1 MPFLRNITLDDLPND
16 GTGHPFDLPA
26 VAALRYGLELH
37 PKVTFFVGENGTGK
51 STILEALADKWG
63 FSMKSGNRVSHPGL
77 RSYETV
83 LAAHPRRMHGQ

>member
-1 MPFLRNITLDDLPND
+1 MPFLRNITLDDQPGD

-26 VAALRYGLELH
+26 VAALRHGLELH

-63 FSMKSGNRVSHPGL
+63 LPNRDRHP
-77 RSYETV
+77 
-83 LAAHPRRMHGQ
+83 LAADSGLSGIIHLSLR